1 MALGAECVSDR
12 DAAGTPSV
20 ATWTHL
26 HKGAGLCWY
35 PWVRLTAQ
43 EDRYDAGLVGG
54 PAHVEGGH
62 R

>member
-1 MALGAECVSDR
+1 MALGAECVPDR

-43 EDRYDAGLVGG
+43 EDRCDPGLVGK
-54 PAHVEGGH
+54 PANVGGGH